1 MAKRALI
8 FVAVLAG
15 GYLTLAVAL
24 RYPVV
29 VVLLLALALT
39 IRRELR
45 ASGRRRNRA
54 GYVYVMTNGG
64 GRGVKIGRAK
74 NPEQRLKAHRTTAP
88 RARYLKL
95 WRVKDAPAAE
105 ARLTVNNPRLKPGAC
120 RSRFRPQGERR
131 RGATTDDIGQY
142 SGLCALYPVAVG
154 PVDTAGKAGAQALGG
169 LFAVCRFAHAPKR
182 TSLFA
187 YRFFACQTQRSARF
201 ASYFSTFVPLAQ
213 GVSDD

>member
-1 MAKRALI
+1 MGTQTLRRSII

-39 IRRELR
+39 VRRELR

-54 GYVYVMTNGG
+54 GYVYIMANGG

-105 ARLTVNNPRLKPGAC
+105 ARLHSEFRQYRTEGEYFDLPDSKLKHLLTRRL
-120 RSRFRPQGERR
+120 R
-131 RGATTDDIGQY
+131 
-142 SGLCALYPVAVG
+142 
-154 PVDTAGKAGAQALGG
+154 
-169 LFAVCRFAHAPKR
+169 
-182 TSLFA
+182 
-187 YRFFACQTQRSARF
+187 
-201 ASYFSTFVPLAQ
+201 
-213 GVSDD
+213 

>member
-1 MAKRALI
+1 MALRRSII

-29 VVLLLALALT
+29 VVLLLALALALAV
-39 IRRELR
+39 RRELR

-54 GYVYVMTNGG
+54 GYVYVMANGG

-95 WRVKDAPAAE
+95 WRVKDAPAVE
-105 ARLTVNNPRLKPGAC
+105 ARLHGEFRQYRTEGEYFDIPDSKLKRLLT
-120 RSRFRPQGERR
+120 RR
-131 RGATTDDIGQY
+131 L
-142 SGLCALYPVAVG
+142 S
-154 PVDTAGKAGAQALGG
+154 
-169 LFAVCRFAHAPKR
+169 
-182 TSLFA
+182 
-187 YRFFACQTQRSARF
+187 
-201 ASYFSTFVPLAQ
+201 
-213 GVSDD
+213 